1 MAACKHI
8 ADITVQKVLLA
19 TAALASLTAMVS
31 TTNLCFIWFHQPKMP
46 ESVRQ
51 MGRFKD

>member
-1 MAACKHI
+1 MSGIKTFAE
-8 ADITVQKVLLA
+8 ITTRKVLLA
-19 TAALASLTAMVS
+19 VAALASLTALVS

-51 MGRFKD
+51 MGKFKD